1 MIIHALAYFVI
12 LAILFVFNFVNTS
25 YAPFLLDIVFGVLTI
40 IGLVTVVIH
49 CNFVKVTFE
58 HKDLTGER
66 TQKQLIRCRVEN
78 KSFIPITRCK
88 IYFTAVH
95 KGSNR
100 KKKYKQNVFCGG
112 LSTAFAE
119 FYLDCP
125 NCEII
130 DIKINK
136 IYVYDF
142 TGLFCLRKKA
152 GQTNMVL
159 VMPHL
164 PPIELIDKMAYVI
177 NEDEGTIYA
186 ENKPGDDP
194 TEIFAIREY
203 VPGDNVRK
211 IHWKLSS
218 KSDKLMVKDFSLPIK
233 NNDMVIIDLFEAVND
248 QVFDLFYGLV
258 NAMTRRKVGFNV
270 CYYDGKFRMKRIETE
285 NDIKVLFSQLY
296 DLKPCVKNGDTA
308 AKLFYGENWGK
319 KHRMFYVTNFLD
331 DSTVSSMQVLSEMGI
346 VFYLIPGHVHNS
358 YMPVR
363 FVW

>member
-1 MIIHALAYFVI
+1 MIIHALAYLVI
-12 LAILFVFNFVNTS
+12 LAMLVVFNVVNSS
-25 YAPFLLDIVFGVLTI
+25 YVPFLLDAVFAVATILGIVI
-40 IGLVTVVIH
+40 VVVHANNI
-49 CNFVKVTFE
+49 KVSFE
-58 HKDLTGER
+58 HKDLTAER
-66 TQKQLIRCRVEN
+66 TEKQLIRCRIEN
-78 KSFIPITRCK
+78 KSFIPLTRGK
-88 IYFTAVH
+88 IVFIAIH
-95 KGSNR
+95 RGSKK
-100 KKKYKQNVFCGG
+100 KKKYKQNVFCQG
-112 LSTAFAE
+112 LSSTFVD
-119 FYLDCP
+119 FYINCP

-130 DIKINK
+130 DIKITK

-142 TGLFCLRKKA
+142 LSLFCLRKKA

-233 NNDMVIIDLFEAVND
+233 DNDMVIIDLFDAVND

-270 CYYDGKFRMKRIETE
+270 CYYDGKFKTKRIETQ
-285 NDIKVLFSQLY
+285 NDIYVLFSQLY
-296 DLKPCVKNGDTA
+296 DLKPCVPNGDTA
-308 AKLFYGENWGK
+308 ANLFYGENRDK

-331 DSTVSSMQVLSEMGI
+331 DNTVGNMQILSEMGI